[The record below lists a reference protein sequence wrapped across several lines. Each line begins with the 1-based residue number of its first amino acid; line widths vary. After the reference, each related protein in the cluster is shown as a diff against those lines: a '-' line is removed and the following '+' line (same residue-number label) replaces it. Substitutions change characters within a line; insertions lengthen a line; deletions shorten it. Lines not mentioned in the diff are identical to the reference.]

1 MGFRRKSRELALQI
15 LFSMDRLDENRA
27 VPMEEFFSALEA
39 PAEAREFSSELVA
52 GVIEHVKEIDAKIA
66 EVSSNWKLSRMGRV
80 DLNVIRIA
88 VFELFYCRD
97 IPPRVSINEAVDIGK
112 KYGTEK
118 SGAFINGILDNI
130 YHELPEEDR
139 EEDREEGPETDG
151 A

>member
-15 LFSMDRLDENRA
+15 LFSMGGPGENRSA
-27 VPMEEFFSALEA
+27 SVQEFFSALEA
-39 PAEAREFSSELVA
+39 PGDAREFSSELVS
-52 GVIEHVKEIDAKIA
+52 GVLAHRQEIDAKIA

-88 VFELFYCRD
+88 VFELFYCGD

-118 SGAFINGILDNI
+118 SGAFVNGILDNI
-130 YHELPEEDR
+130 YHGLPVEDR